1 MQMLPPRFNLLL
13 AAITLLC
20 LSGCANYEWSHPELP
35 FKTIYV
41 QPASN
46 DSLAPQAQAS
56 LSAQIRQALIRDGRL
71 QIVSKPAE
79 AEAILQ
85 VNLTQ
90 YRRNTGARSSA
101 DTEVALAFDLILEA
115 QIALY
120 DTRSNHYFF
129 EARRLSADTS
139 SFSNQPETGEDNLSL
154 SEYQAMPR
162 LTRNLGNKIA
172 NEILGIW

>member
-1 MQMLPPRFNLLL
+1 MLRSRLFLLVTSI
-13 AAITLLC
+13 ALLC
-20 LSGCANYEWSHPELP
+20 LSGCANYEWNRPALP

-41 QPASN
+41 QPVTN

-56 LSAQIRQALIRDGRL
+56 LSTQTRQALIRDGRL
-71 QIVSKPAE
+71 QLVSNPAE

-101 DTEVALAFDLILEA
+101 DTEIALAFDLILEA

-120 DTRSNHYFF
+120 NPSTNDYYLK
-129 EARRLSADTS
+129 ARKVSADTS
-139 SFSNQPETGEDNLSL
+139 TFSNRPETGEDNLSL

-162 LTRNLGNKIA
+162 LTRSLGDRIA
-172 NEILGIW
+172 NEILGVW

>member
-1 MQMLPPRFNLLL
+1 MQNCSFRLVLLL
-13 AAITLLC
+13 TAIALLA
-20 LSGCANYEWSHPELP
+20 LNGCANYEWNKPALP

-41 QPASN
+41 QPATN

-56 LSAQIRQALIRDGRL
+56 LSTQIRQALIRDGRL
-71 QIVSKPAE
+71 QIVSKPSK

-90 YRRNTGARSSA
+90 YRRNTGARSSV
-101 DTEVALAFDLILEA
+101 DTEIALAFDLTLEA

-120 DTRSNHYFF
+120 NT
-129 EARRLSADTS
+129 
-139 SFSNQPETGEDNLSL
+139 SNQDYYFKSRTIRANTNALSNIPETGEDTLSL

-162 LTRNLGNKIA
+162 LTLNLGHKIA
-172 NEILGIW
+172 NEILSIW

>member
-1 MQMLPPRFNLLL
+1 MQLLPLRFNILLT
-13 AAITLLC
+13 AIPLLC
-20 LSGCANYEWSHPELP
+20 LSGCANYEWNRPDLP

-41 QPASN
+41 QPATN

-56 LSAQIRQALIRDGRL
+56 LSTQIRQALIRDGRL

-101 DTEVALAFDLILEA
+101 DTEIALAFDLILGA

-120 DTRSNHYFF
+120 NTSTNDYFF
-129 EARRLSADTS
+129 EARRLSANTS
-139 SFSNQPETGEDNLSL
+139 SFSNRPETGEDNLSL

-162 LTRNLGNKIA
+162 LTRKLGNKIA